1 MSTESTKTA
10 ETRKLKLGAIKYYQK
25 VYRGSHISV
34 KAGRYMGRASAMG
47 GELIG
52 DVSEA
57 HGRTRK
63 PAGLDLYESQT
74 QPGDLVGV
82 PVVALTPDSL
92 PMTWSE
98 RGRRGMV
105 DMGKLLTE
113 RQTVIPADT
122 RLVIEL
128 YPDKDAELGDVVGF
142 KMKGAQF
149 LPKEIRKA
157 RKTTGKGKE

>member
-1 MSTESTKTA
+1 
-10 ETRKLKLGAIKYYQK
+10 
-25 VYRGSHISV
+25 
-34 KAGRYMGRASAMG
+34 MG